1 VLSQDVYQNVLYQGM
16 VVQVL
21 QDFCATRLAQED
33 DLSTEEGDWVDM
45 SKKVRGENEVFYF
58 MTLI

>member
-1 VLSQDVYQNVLYQGM
+1 M